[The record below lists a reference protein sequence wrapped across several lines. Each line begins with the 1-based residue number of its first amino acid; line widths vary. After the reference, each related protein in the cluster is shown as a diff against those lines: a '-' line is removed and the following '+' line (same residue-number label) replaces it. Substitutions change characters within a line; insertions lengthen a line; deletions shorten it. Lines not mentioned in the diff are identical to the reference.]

1 MFVDD
6 SYMKDDVGEMSLH
19 SSQDSLLQHD
29 DSLSSMDIDFG
40 PLNKV
45 TITSLIFLFTLQI
58 PKIMCYTASE
68 SLMFNLMVHM
78 YVWLVPN

>member
-45 TITSLIFLFTLQI
+45 TITSLIFLFTFQI
-58 PKIMCYTASE
+58 PKITCYTASE
-68 SLMFNLMVHM
+68 SLMCTVQSSTH
-78 YVWLVPN
+78 V